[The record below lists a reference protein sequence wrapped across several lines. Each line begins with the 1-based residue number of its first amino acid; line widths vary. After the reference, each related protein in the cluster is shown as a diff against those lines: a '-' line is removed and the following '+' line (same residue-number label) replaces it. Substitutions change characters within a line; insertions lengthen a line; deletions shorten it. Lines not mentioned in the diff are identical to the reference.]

1 MYAQS
6 EKPAEKKGRAVVQ
19 SRVTAP
25 KAWSVD
31 QSKMEYTREI
41 QRAHQSKLDF
51 FIQIVDRGIH
61 PREAAESAGDMNYRE
76 LKGTG
81 GMMYEIR
88 LSQGHRAT
96 FQVDDSTCTVVMLQV
111 GGHT

>member
-1 MYAQS
+1 MPKKTAKKAQGGGA
-6 EKPAEKKGRAVVQ
+6 PQ
-19 SRVTAP
+19 STTTAP

-31 QSKMEYTREI
+31 QSKMKYTREI
-41 QRAHQSKLDF
+41 QRAHQGKLDDF
-51 FIQIVDRGIH
+51 MQIVDRGVH